1 MRYPFILKL
10 SEVRQLIFALANKV
24 AGSNTELVAQ
34 AVGNAL
40 YGCQMMTSDHEEVRY
55 LLQVL
60 SVKVNQCTEL
70 LEAQNVGNALYGL
83 RGMGSDYKEGSLFL
97 SLHAIC
103 FIFYNL
109 LDNIYHLILHDQ
121 TTRTVP
127 TTAHKISVSSRTKY
141 ISLFTLSSIYPPIYS
156 SVYISMI

>member
-10 SEVRQLIFALANKV
+10 TEVRQLIFALANKV

-83 RGMGSDYKEGSLFL
+83 RGMGSDYKEGSFFL
-97 SLHAIC
+97 PFHAIC
-103 FIFYNL
+103 LIFYE
-109 LDNIYHLILHDQ
+109 
-121 TTRTVP
+121 
-127 TTAHKISVSSRTKY
+127 
-141 ISLFTLSSIYPPIYS
+141 
-156 SVYISMI
+156 

>member
-1 MRYPFILKL
+1 M
-10 SEVRQLIFALANKV
+10 RQLIFALATKL

-83 RGMGSDYKEGSLFL
+83 RGMGSDYKEGEDTFL
-97 SLHAIC
+97 SLFCFLLVIYASVFWFSAIAC
-103 FIFYNL
+103 QPWNPT
-109 LDNIYHLILHDQ
+109 DSRLHSHCVYLAAF
-121 TTRTVP
+121 RFNPVN
-127 TTAHKISVSSRTKY
+127 V
-141 ISLFTLSSIYPPIYS
+141 LFALFSTLTLRLPP
-156 SVYISMI
+156 

>member
-1 MRYPFILKL
+1 M
-10 SEVRQLIFALANKV
+10 RQLIFALATKV

-83 RGMGSDYKEGSLFL
+83 RGMGSDYKEGEDTFLPTFSFL
-97 SLHAIC
+97 SVTSAV
-103 FIFYNL
+103 IF
-109 LDNIYHLILHDQ
+109 
-121 TTRTVP
+121 
-127 TTAHKISVSSRTKY
+127 
-141 ISLFTLSSIYPPIYS
+141 
-156 SVYISMI
+156 

>member
-1 MRYPFILKL
+1 M
-10 SEVRQLIFALANKV
+10 RQLIFALANKV

-83 RGMGSDYKEGSLFL
+83 RGMGSDYKEGSFALRAQSNYIYL
-97 SLHAIC
+97 VHYKVVDSI
-103 FIFYNL
+103 YRS
-109 LDNIYHLILHDQ
+109 IYHFVLPAQ
-121 TTRTVP
+121 TTRKVSAA
-127 TTAHKISVSSRTKY
+127 AH
-141 ISLFTLSSIYPPIYS
+141 
-156 SVYISMI
+156 

>member
-1 MRYPFILKL
+1 M
-10 SEVRQLIFALANKV
+10 RQLIFALANKV

-60 SVKVNQCTEL
+60 SVKVTQCTEL

-83 RGMGSDYKEGSLFL
+83 RGMGSDYKEGE
-97 SLHAIC
+97 
-103 FIFYNL
+103 
-109 LDNIYHLILHDQ
+109 
-121 TTRTVP
+121 
-127 TTAHKISVSSRTKY
+127 
-141 ISLFTLSSIYPPIYS
+141 
-156 SVYISMI
+156 